1 MKQTGL
7 EQSGLEQTVKPDT
20 IRILEAPP
28 EPKLLYPQP
37 RLDAVEG
44 LAIIRGTTFFAANRS
59 GDLMP
64 PGAPQ
69 VGLFCDD
76 TRFLS
81 HLELRVN
88 GQEPIVLSSTTM
100 GSDMARVEL
109 TVRGG
114 SMPGDNLDLPVNTV
128 YIHREQLLDRSQ
140 FYDVLDVHNFHDAE
154 VTLNIELFFAADFMD
169 IFQVRGLLRGKSGRY
184 FAPQVHGPT
193 VRFYYEGLDHRSRT
207 TELCFAPQPHV
218 LEEKRAKWE
227 LRLPPHAGDRITTT
241 TIMAVRAT
249 RSRPPQ
255 PSTSAAHETLQDAHQ
270 RSAVQYGEWVEN
282 RTRLRSDNQIFDRM
296 LETCAED
303 FYALRMPEKAGTAVA
318 AGVPWFAA
326 LFGRD
331 SILSSYETLL
341 LDPELARGT
350 LRVLASYQG
359 EVENDERD
367 EDPGKILHERRSGEM
382 TATHEVAFGRS
393 YGSVDATPLFLIL
406 AHEYLRWTGDHALL
420 RELHRPL
427 VAATNWILRYGDL
440 DGDGL
445 IEYCR
450 RNPKGLFNQGW
461 KDSGDANR
469 HSDGRIAQPPIAL
482 VEVQGYAVRALAGAS
497 ELLAL
502 LNETELA
509 AQATKRSG
517 ELQNLIE
524 ERFWLE
530 DRAFYAMAL
539 DRDKMPLRVD
549 GSNPG
554 HLLFSSAIS
563 AQRARQV
570 TECALEKGLFSG
582 WGIRTLS
589 CKERAFNPMS
599 YHCGSVWPHDNAI
612 IGYGMARYG
621 FHRQASIV
629 FQALYDTALHFR
641 EYRLPELL
649 CGIERQWKSDPVH
662 YPVSCSPQAWAAG
675 APFLLLTGLLGLQ
688 PNADRG
694 ELAIVDPHLPAFLTT
709 IRIEN
714 LRIGSS
720 RIALNF
726 QREGERTH
734 CNVADVKGED
744 IKVSIV
750 IPRAS

>member
-1 MKQTGL
+1 LK
-7 EQSGLEQTVKPDT
+7 
-20 IRILEAPP
+20 EAMESTALRFMEPPP
-28 EPKLLYPQP
+28 EPKARYPEP
-37 RLDAVEG
+37 LLDAVEG
-44 LAIIRGTTFFAANRS
+44 LAIIRGSTFFAANRQ

-81 HLELRVN
+81 QLELRVN

-100 GSDMARVEL
+100 GADMSRVEL

-114 SMPGDNLDLPVNTV
+114 SLSGENLDLPINTV
-128 YIHREQLLDRSQ
+128 YVHREQLLDRGQ
-140 FYDVLDVHNFHDAE
+140 LFDVLDVQNFHDGA
-154 VTLNIELFFAADFMD
+154 VTLNLEVYFAADFMD

-184 FAPQVHGPT
+184 FCPE
-193 VRFYYEGLDHRSRT
+193 VRDSSVSLRYEGLDGRCRA
-207 TELCFAPQPHV
+207 TELFFSPQPQV
-218 LEEKRAKWE
+218 LEGHRAGWQ
-227 LRLPPHAGDRITTT
+227 LRLPARASSRITTT
-241 TIMAVRAT
+241 LSMKENVTA
-249 RSRPPQ
+249 PEPQ
-255 PSTSAAHETLQDAHQ
+255 TAAPGQESLDEARRRSAARHQ
-270 RSAVQYGEWVEN
+270 EWVEGC
-282 RTRLRSDNQIFDRM
+282 TRLRSDNHIFDVM
-296 LETCAED
+296 LETSAED
-303 FYALRMPEKAGTAVA
+303 FYALRMPEERDTAVA

-331 SILSSYETLL
+331 SLLSSYETLL

-359 EVENDERD
+359 QEENDERD

-382 TATHEVAFGRS
+382 TATNEVAFGRS

-406 AHEYLRWTGDHALL
+406 AHEYFRWTGDRALL
-420 RELHRPL
+420 YELKEAL
-427 VAATNWILRYGDL
+427 KSATHWILQYGDL

-450 RNPKGLFNQGW
+450 RSPKGLFNQGW

-469 HSDGRIAQPPIAL
+469 HSDGKIAQPPVAL
-482 VEVQGYAVRALAGAS
+482 VEVQGYAVRALAGVA
-497 ELLAL
+497 ELMDMLD
-502 LNETELA
+502 EGELG
-509 AQATKRSG
+509 AQAKERADG
-517 ELQNLIE
+517 LRRLIE

-530 DRAFYAMAL
+530 DRAYYAMAL
-539 DRDKMPLRVD
+539 DCEKRPLQVD

-563 AQRARQV
+563 MQRARQV
-570 TECALEKGLFSG
+570 MERLLQDGLFSG

-589 CKERAFNPMS
+589 REERAFNPMS

-621 FHRQASIV
+621 LHREASIV
-629 FQALYDTALHFR
+629 FQALYDAALHFR
-641 EYRLPELL
+641 EYRLPELF
-649 CGIERQWKSDPVH
+649 CGIERQLKSEPVH

-675 APFLLLTGLLGLQ
+675 GPFLLLTGLLGLQ

-694 ELAIVDPHLPAFLTT
+694 ELAIVDPHLPAFLQTL
-709 IRIEN
+709 RIEN

-720 RIALNF
+720 RIALDF
-726 QREGERTH
+726 KRDGERTH
-734 CNVADVKGED
+734 CNIVDVRGTE
-744 IKVSIV
+744 IKISIV
-750 IPRAS
+750 FPSGEC